1 MNTEQLRH
9 QQATGFPR
17 LRFAPDLEQSYRKTR
32 ASLIRQRARPVSIA
46 GLILFLIYA
55 AMDVLTLPAELARV
69 TVSIR
74 LAITCPVIAIV
85 AWLAFRAAPSDRTFE
100 RLYTLAYFLGGLSVI
115 AIIGVARHM
124 AFPLPYE
131 GMILILM
138 FGYFAM
144 GLPFISASLVSLALV
159 FSYFMTELWSGMPG
173 PAIMSNLFFLMTAN
187 IIGMVGA
194 WTSEYRHRAHFLDRQ
209 LLDLMHQA
217 ARDESRRKTE
227 LITAASHD
235 LRQPL
240 NVIDITLENL
250 SPGSGEPGENPV
262 MTQLKDTIRHLRR
275 LLGTVFDSARL
286 NEGMVQADIRQTPL
300 APIFRDMDDFLADSL
315 GSQAVELQID
325 HHSADLHVLAD
336 PSLLLRVLQNLV
348 FNAVEHSGGS
358 TIRLFAEAIDQQV
371 RLQVTDNGAGLPPE
385 LEGTLFAPYVRGQ
398 GPTERPGLGL
408 GLTIVRE
415 FVALMHGTCGVETEP
430 GRGSAFWVLLPAPVT
445 TTPGSGQGSRTLSG
459 YERQAV

>member
-32 ASLIRQRARPVSIA
+32 ASLVRQRARPVSIV

-85 AWLAFRAAPSDRTFE
+85 VWLAFRPAPSDRTFE

-131 GMILILM
+131 GMILMLM

-144 GLPFISASLVSLALV
+144 GLPFISASMVSLALV
-159 FSYFMTELWSGMPG
+159 FSYFMTELWSGMPS
-173 PAIMSNLFFLMTAN
+173 PVIMSNLFFLMTAN

-240 NVIDITLENL
+240 NVIDITLESL
-250 SPGSGEPGENPV
+250 SPGSGEPGKNPV
-262 MTQLKDTIRHLRR
+262 TTQLKDTIRHLRR

-286 NEGMVQADIRQTPL
+286 NEGMIRPDIQPTPL
-300 APIFRDMDDFLADSL
+300 APIFRGVGDLMTDSMGIRKIDL
-315 GSQAVELQID
+315 LID
-325 HHSADLHVLAD
+325 HDSGNLKVLAD
-336 PSLLLRVLQNLV
+336 PGLLLRVLQNLV
-348 FNAVEHSGGS
+348 FNAAEHSGG
-358 TIRLFAEAIDQQV
+358 TRV
-371 RLQVTDNGAGLPPE
+371 RLGASRQGQHVLLTVSDNGAGLSPD
-385 LEGTLFAPYVRGQ
+385 LKDDLFSPYVRGP
-398 GPTERPGLGL
+398 GRSDCPGLGL

-415 FVALMHGTCGVETEP
+415 FSALMQGTCGVATERS
-430 GRGSAFWVLLPAPVT
+430 GGSAFWVRLPAAAT
-445 TTPGSGQGSRTLSG
+445 ANPGPGQGSRIQSG
-459 YERQAV
+459 CEHQAG